1 MAMRA
6 NFSNANAGLPAGQAA
21 AARAGT
27 WAPRRMGMFNVARK
41 AGNARSGEYARQAR
55 AFMRSEGIECYK
67 VLTPGSLRVGEV
79 VEVMSQTAGITMALD
94 QQIARLIESWEQ
106 QVMGFGTSGARK
118 VFVKQDGGLKTML
131 NTEDMAA
138 AEGVIKMGDGKQ
150 VGVELVKQHLGGTDG
165 VPICCITGP
174 EKMIGRNELKA
185 ARATEILYK
194 MVEGSD
200 IDPGPNSFEISNSRV
215 TKDAGVWGFMLYSCT
230 DKQFVVREMLKK
242 VVWHE
247 VAAAWGVPGAGTM
260 DSAEYMKKVEED
272 KKAVGIE
279 MEKQDELAPRTVM
292 IFGITEGL
300 DPEALKRQMVVNLMK
315 VGMEEEEARRSI
327 ESCTTQE
334 AQMTGNWYGRVVCN
348 SQEAASNMLKSE
360 DLLDRSSAHGEGG
373 IGGMVRFYR
382 GRTAG
387 QRKRQAVRMQ
397 PEGRRVEAQGE
408 VRVQGFEQFKAEEVL
423 QQFKEILKE
432 RDEVR
437 EAEMIRRTVGETMA
451 VALGRGSQVMQQFE
465 AQLKEAVKTVTIQAT
480 NLMRDIADYELV
492 PEQTHATTVNELF
505 RLAEAQQ
512 TQEKAQPV
520 YRHPVGRD
528 QNGVLP
534 NSGMEGE
541 ERLGQS
547 QQSMATQQV
556 QSQGGGMGLSPAVP
570 EGSRGQAGAENNQV
584 QQQQQMGLQ
593 GGRLIAE
600 SGTPPTGIAPRM
612 GLAPRVGMQ
621 RHAMTME
628 EQARQQAAEESRSK
642 APSVE

>member
-1 MAMRA
+1 
-6 NFSNANAGLPAGQAA
+6 
-21 AARAGT
+21 
-27 WAPRRMGMFNVARK
+27 
-41 AGNARSGEYARQAR
+41 
-55 AFMRSEGIECYK
+55 
-67 VLTPGSLRVGEV
+67 
-79 VEVMSQTAGITMALD
+79 
-94 QQIARLIESWEQ
+94 
-106 QVMGFGTSGARK
+106 
-118 VFVKQDGGLKTML
+118 
-131 NTEDMAA
+131 
-138 AEGVIKMGDGKQ
+138 
-150 VGVELVKQHLGGTDG
+150 
-165 VPICCITGP
+165 
-174 EKMIGRNELKA
+174 
-185 ARATEILYK
+185 
-194 MVEGSD
+194 
-200 IDPGPNSFEISNSRV
+200 
-215 TKDAGVWGFMLYSCT
+215 
-230 DKQFVVREMLKK
+230 
-242 VVWHE
+242 
-247 VAAAWGVPGAGTM
+247 
-260 DSAEYMKKVEED
+260 MKKVEED

-360 DLLDRSSAHGEGG
+360 DLLDRSSARGEGG

-465 AQLKEAVKTVTIQAT
+465 AQLKEAVNMVTIQAT

-541 ERLGQS
+541 GRLGQS

-556 QSQGGGMGLSPAVP
+556 QSQGGGMGMSPAVP